1 MAIEENEK
9 KFGRLYKESYKREVV
24 KQVEQEGSISL
35 VCHRLGLGRH
45 TVSVWLKKYGLS
57 VYQGSKRTKR
67 SKAERDRI
75 AREIVSGKLS
85 IPEVQ
90 LKYNIE
96 CRDTVTLMVRQYKR
110 DQYSLISHSA
120 ESATGERTMEA
131 IKPATEALA
140 LAELKVRALETMLD
154 LASKEFK
161 VDIRKKYGAKQ

>member
-24 KQVEQEGSISL
+24 KQVEQEGSISF

-57 VYQGSKRTKR
+57 VSQGGKRTRR
-67 SKAERDRI
+67 SKAERDGI

-85 IPEVQ
+85 IAEVQ

-96 CRDTVTLMVRQYKR
+96 CRDTVTLLVRQYKR
-110 DQYSLISHSA
+110 DQDSLVSQSA
-120 ESATGERTMEA
+120 ESAMEERTLEA
-131 IKPATEALA
+131 IQPATEALA